1 MDITVPG
8 ELQIFYKFN
17 IYIVLIINISN
28 FYVRNEPC
36 CT

>member
-1 MDITVPG
+1 MDIAVLE
-8 ELQIFYKFN
+8 ELKIFYKFN

-28 FYVRNEPC
+28 IYVRNEPV